1 MQSVPN
7 ARHSDGNRVL
17 VTGATGFIGRAVTS
31 HLAARGYTVFGTRRP
46 GARACS
52 GPVIWREIDDLLSVD
67 WSFLLEGLDFVVHL
81 AALAHQINKPVA
93 AAEFDRAN
101 HQATAELARAVANS
115 PSVRRLIFISSIG
128 AVCSQSDLV
137 VTEETPCNPDTDYG
151 RSKRAAELE
160 VQRILAGTTADWCIL
175 RPTLVYGPENPGNM
189 LRLMRLTRSGLPLP
203 FGSIRNQRSFL
214 YVGNLVD
221 LIVNCLQNPAASRQ
235 VFNVADTDIL
245 STPELISRIAR
256 VCGQRARLLPAPVW
270 SLRLLG
276 RAGDLAAGLAGRSL
290 GVDTYSINRLLGSLQ
305 VSGAALKSKL
315 GWTPPYSTEQGLQET
330 FKTS

>member
-1 MQSVPN
+1 MDYAVRGTTRGTAPKQPSTSEWTRITDIET
-7 ARHSDGNRVL
+7 ADW
-17 VTGATGFIGRAVTS
+17 TGI
-31 HLAARGYTVFGTRRP
+31 LKDCDY
-46 GARACS
+46 
-52 GPVIWREIDDLLSVD
+52 
-67 WSFLLEGLDFVVHL
+67 VVHL
-81 AALAHQINKPVA
+81 AALAHQLNRTVPA
-93 AAEFDRAN
+93 EEFDRTNRLGTSRLAS
-101 HQATAELARAVANS
+101 AIAES

-151 RSKRAAELE
+151 RSKRTAELE

-221 LIVNCLQNPAASRQ
+221 LIINCLQNPAASRQ